1 MAEENGPYFLKISQQ
16 DKKHKLFMWSLW
28 KQTFNHHKN
37 FKCSLKFVSVI
48 ASVVDYQRCQNNYK
62 DWTGFEDQW
71 GQTFEEE
78 TMVIGNVFVAD
89 IKP

>member
-16 DKKHKLFMWSLW
+16 DKKYKLFMWSLW

-37 FKCSLKFVSVI
+37 FKCSH
-48 ASVVDYQRCQNNYK
+48 RCQNNYYK